1 MNTMHVSRWLMV
13 SPEGPETCAKNG
25 DLVHLRQGDADG
37 ACGPYA
43 LMMALIT
50 LGALERAEVSS
61 MNLWDGRSREGK
73 FRNALISHGALISSG
88 TNGEDLATL
97 GQHFRGSGID
107 VEHLT
112 GSKKQLVNELCN
124 ALSRD
129 GIPLIGVSWSKHS
142 GHWMMVVGHQ
152 GYEHEGHYRL
162 THLLCLD
169 PGAEAPKAAL
179 WNAVIEVFTDDGLS
193 VSRGIYSSNHW
204 GMDGHTSACKL
215 DEAIVLESNKE

>member
-1 MNTMHVSRWLMV
+1 MNTMCVSRWLMV
-13 SPEGPETCAKNG
+13 SPKGPETCAENG
-25 DLVHLRQGDADG
+25 ALVHLRQGDSDG

-43 LMMALIT
+43 LMMALLT
-50 LGALERAEVSS
+50 LGVLERKEITD

-88 TNGEDLATL
+88 TNGEDLANL
-97 GQHFRGSGID
+97 AQHFRGSGIEA
-107 VEHLT
+107 EHVT
-112 GSKKQLVNELCN
+112 GSKKQLVSELRD
-124 ALSRD
+124 ALDRD

-152 GYEHEGHYRL
+152 GYVHEGQYQL

-169 PGAEAPKAAL
+169 PSTEAPRASL
-179 WNAVIEVFTDDGLS
+179 WNAVIEVFTEEGQS
-193 VSRGIYSSNHW
+193 ASRGIYSSNHW

-215 DEAIVLESNKE
+215 DEAVVLECNEE